1 VNRSSSSGLWVAS
14 TDGSWQLVPS
24 WLMPAPH
31 RDRQFFLL
39 VSRLSNGASYRE
51 EYEVKERSKPK
62 QQECA
67 NYPVR
72 LGCPTYLADLS
83 SSANNPAEAPPYLC
97 RVPQVRVPP
106 KMIAQANA
114 IGSDRKRP
122 TRKSLLRWNKI
133 LGTASG

>member
-1 VNRSSSSGLWVAS
+1 MVPLHQVFGLHQPTDPGSSSLV
-14 TDGSWQLVPS
+14 GSCL
-24 WLMPAPH
+24 LRY

-51 EYEVKERSKPK
+51 EYEVKERGKPK
-62 QQECA
+62 QQECV

-72 LGCPTYLADLS
+72 LGWPTYLASLS

-97 RVPQVRVPP
+97 RVSHVRVPP
-106 KMIAQANA
+106 KVIAQANA

-122 TRKSLLRWNKI
+122 TRKSLLR
-133 LGTASG
+133 